1 MRFSVFPFL
10 AFSLFLF
17 SCAPGTPEQYI
28 QPDDME
34 DLLVD
39 YHRARALAHTSKV
52 SYDSVGFYEAL
63 YVEAVLQRHGV
74 SQEHFDSSFVYY
86 YSRADRFD
94 DIYKRVADRLDEQAL
109 ILGASEGEIGKYAA
123 LNANGDTANI
133 WKERPA
139 AMMMPIPP
147 YNRLEFALE
156 GDTTFRRGDT
166 FLLQFMSDY
175 VYQDGARNGVAYLA
189 VTYAN
194 DTTVSRNIHFSS
206 SGINQLRFD
215 PNVDSDIRR
224 VQGFFYLDG
233 GNEQST
239 TTRLLFLSNVQLI
252 RFHKK
257 ANEDDKKD
265 SNQPAAIAQR
275 ADSVASS
282 GGDRD
287 TLRTA
292 DTVVHAGSRAAL
304 HRVEARRNL
313 LRE

>member
-1 MRFSVFPFL
+1 MRFFIFHFL
-10 AFSLFLF
+10 AFSLLLS
-17 SCAPGTPEQYI
+17 SCAPGTPDQYI

-39 YHRARALAHTSKV
+39 YHKARALAHTSKV
-52 SYDSVGFYEAL
+52 SSDSVGFYEAL
-63 YVEAVLQRHGV
+63 YVEAVLQKHGV
-74 SQEHFDSSFVYY
+74 SKEHFDSSFVYY

-94 DIYKRVADRLDEQAL
+94 DIYKRVAERLDDQAL

-123 LNANGDTANI
+123 LNANGDTANV

-147 YNRLEFALE
+147 YNRWEFALE
-156 GDTTFRRGDT
+156 GDTTFRKGDT
-166 FLLQFMSDY
+166 FLLQFVSDF
-175 VYQDGARNGVAYLA
+175 VYQDGSRNGVAYISVA
-189 VTYAN
+189 YAN
-194 DTTVSRNIHFSS
+194 DTIVSRNIHFTT
-206 SGINQLRFD
+206 SGISQLRFD
-215 PNVDSDIRR
+215 PNIDSDIRR
-224 VQGFFYLDG
+224 VRGFFYLDG

-257 ANEDDKKD
+257 TNEDDKKD

-275 ADSVASS
+275 ADSVAGS

-292 DTVVHAGSRAAL
+292 DTVVHVSSRAAV
-304 HRVEARRNL
+304 HGMAARGDILRN
-313 LRE
+313 

>member
-1 MRFSVFPFL
+1 MRFFIFSFL
-10 AFSLFLF
+10 VFSLFL
-17 SCAPGTPEQYI
+17 SACAPGTPSQYI

-39 YHRARALAHTSKV
+39 YHKARALAHSDAIGP
-52 SYDSVGFYEAL
+52 DSVAYYEAL
-63 YVEAVLQRHGV
+63 YIRAVLRDHGV

-94 DIYKRVADRLDEQAL
+94 DIYKRVAERLDDQAL
-109 ILGASEGEIGKYAA
+109 ILGASEGDIGKYAA

-147 YNRLEFALE
+147 YNRWEFSLE
-156 GDTTFRRGDT
+156 GDTTYRRGDV
-166 FLLQFMSDY
+166 FLLQFVSDF
-175 VYQDGARNGVAYLA
+175 VYQDGARNGVAYLS
-189 VTYAN
+189 VTYDN
-194 DTTVSRNIHFSS
+194 DTTVSRNIHFTS
-206 SGINQLRFD
+206 SGISQLRFD
-215 PNVDSDIRR
+215 ANVDSDIRR
-224 VQGFFYLDG
+224 VRGFFYLDG
-233 GNEQST
+233 GSDQST

-275 ADSVASS
+275 ADSVAGS

-292 DTVVHAGSRAAL
+292 DTVVHAGSRAAI